1 MQFTEEQI
9 RRVVRAVKERLG
21 DHCDYDLLVRITRE
35 VLRRLAKDAAES
47 PRVGGNQPS

>member
-21 DHCDYDLLVRITRE
+21 DDCDYELLVRITRE
-35 VLRRLAKDAAES
+35 VLRRLARDAAES
-47 PRVGGNQPS
+47 STAGGKQPS